1 MFSDMFNY
9 IIKPAR
15 ESDIKVLR
23 NAFICGI
30 IAFVLFVVG
39 LKYLL
44 VLIMYLFITTTIV
57 VVTWLYTLPRESR
70 NEIISRIKDVFCTFM
85 RTCIEEVVQD
95 DKNKQNVV
103 ADDDET
109 GDILNLLVKGEDLI
123 GEKDEDSTD
132 YLKFNYVDSYLKE
145 LDGSKF

>member
-1 MFSDMFNY
+1 MLSDMFNY

-15 ESDIKVLR
+15 ESDIRVLR
-23 NAFICGI
+23 NAFICGF

-44 VLIMYLFITTTIV
+44 ILIMYLFITTTIV
-57 VVTWLYTLPRESR
+57 VVTWLYTLPQESR
-70 NEIISRIKDVFCTFM
+70 NEIISRIKDIFCTFM

-95 DKNKQNVV
+95 DKKKKNLV
-103 ADDDET
+103 ANGET
-109 GDILNLLVKGEDLI
+109 GDNLI
-123 GEKDEDSTD
+123 EKDEDSTD

-145 LDGSKF
+145 LDSSKS

>member
-1 MFSDMFNY
+1 MLSDMFNY

-30 IAFVLFVVG
+30 TAFVLFVVG

-57 VVTWLYTLPRESR
+57 VVTWLYTLPQESR

-95 DKNKQNVV
+95 DKKKKNVV
-103 ADDDET
+103 ANGET
-109 GDILNLLVKGEDLI
+109 GDSLNLLVKSEDLI
-123 GEKDEDSTD
+123 EKDEDLTD
-132 YLKFNYVDSYLKE
+132 YLKLNYVDSYLKE
-145 LDGSKF
+145 LDSSKS

>member
-1 MFSDMFNY
+1 MLSDMFNY

-15 ESDIKVLR
+15 ESDIRVLR

-57 VVTWLYTLPRESR
+57 VLTWLYTLPQESR

-95 DKNKQNVV
+95 DKKKKNVV
-103 ADDDET
+103 AKGET
-109 GDILNLLVKGEDLI
+109 GDNLNVLVKGDDLI
-123 GEKDEDSTD
+123 EKDEDSTD

-145 LDGSKF
+145 LDSSTF

>member
-1 MFSDMFNY
+1 MLSDMFNY
-9 IIKPAR
+9 IIKPAG

-57 VVTWLYTLPRESR
+57 VVTWLYTLAQESR

-95 DKNKQNVV
+95 DKKKKNVV
-103 ADDDET
+103 ANGET
-109 GDILNLLVKGEDLI
+109 GDNLNLLVKGEDSI
-123 GEKDEDSTD
+123 EKDEDSTD

-145 LDGSKF
+145 VDSSKS

>member
-1 MFSDMFNY
+1 MLSDMFNY

-15 ESDIKVLR
+15 ESDITVLR

-57 VVTWLYTLPRESR
+57 VVTWLYTLPQESR
-70 NEIISRIKDVFCTFM
+70 NEIISRIKDVFCTFT

-95 DKNKQNVV
+95 DKYKKNVV
-103 ADDDET
+103 ADGEK
-109 GDILNLLVKGEDLI
+109 GDNLNVSVKGEDLI
-123 GEKDEDSTD
+123 EKDEDSTD
-132 YLKFNYVDSYLKE
+132 YLRFNYVDSYLKE
-145 LDGSKF
+145 LDSSTS

>member
-1 MFSDMFNY
+1 MLSDMFNY

-15 ESDIKVLR
+15 ESDIRVLR

-57 VVTWLYTLPRESR
+57 VVTWLYTLPQEAR

-95 DKNKQNVV
+95 DKKKKNVV
-103 ADDDET
+103 ANGET
-109 GDILNLLVKGEDLI
+109 GDNSNVLVKGEDLI
-123 GEKDEDSTD
+123 EKDEDSTD

-145 LDGSKF
+145 LDSSKS

>member
-1 MFSDMFNY
+1 MLSDMFNY

-15 ESDIKVLR
+15 ESDIRVLR

-57 VVTWLYTLPRESR
+57 VVTWLYTLPQESR

-95 DKNKQNVV
+95 DKKKRNVV
-103 ADDDET
+103 ANGET
-109 GDILNLLVKGEDLI
+109 GDNLNLLVEGEDLI
-123 GEKDEDSTD
+123 EKDEDSTD
-132 YLKFNYVDSYLKE
+132 HLKFNYVDSYLKE
-145 LDGSKF
+145 LDSSKS

>member
-1 MFSDMFNY
+1 MFDY

-15 ESDIKVLR
+15 ESDIRVLR

-57 VVTWLYTLPRESR
+57 VVTWLYTLPQESR

-95 DKNKQNVV
+95 DKEKKNVV
-103 ADDDET
+103 ATDASGT
-109 GDILNLLVKGEDLI
+109 GDDLNVLVKGENLIEQDDDL
-123 GEKDEDSTD
+123 TQ

-145 LDGSKF
+145 LDSSKS